1 MLSVKNIFSNFISER
16 IPKKQTNIFFQLFN
30 GIEAMFSQLE
40 LLIKIYKRERNI
52 LSATTLLSLRNLA
65 AQNGFEPKLKIPSKG
80 ILYMKVSTKLFN
92 RVGYPLY
99 LPPNA
104 VFTNNATKLN
114 YYFNSNKSLK
124 IENDVLLIPVIEGE
138 LIQKN
143 EISKGNYIER
153 FYINTDSIAENS
165 IIIEVNGIKYTEV
178 KSFFDNEN
186 LYDDKQFIVK
196 YSNKLDTPLVIYVK
210 GTKLNDILVITYR
223 LTSGEY
229 GNIESK
235 FNFETQS
242 IINSQGNLIDIADDE
257 ITIYN
262 NSGFNF
268 GSNGTDV
275 NALRAAIGF
284 NHGVNL
290 LFDKISYRDYIN
302 KFSNILLQKI
312 VLSDSHK
319 SINNIFIS
327 KRQYINT
334 ELDYLVKEQYQK
346 IIDLKSYL
354 FSASDIEN
362 LDELISEN
370 EFALS
375 SHNIYNSEV
384 NKFAIQLLFNNQY
397 ELDKNSFEIQ
407 KLIYNSFSKFLYDK
421 DLQINFELLFND
433 FMHENNTFFEY
444 TIFNENIE
452 KSKLTK
458 NVDIT
463 TPYIIKHENYLPI
476 LKGDFNISDIS
487 FNPIKLFFD
496 INIAS
501 KDTL

>member
-1 MLSVKNIFSNFISER
+1 MKF
-16 IPKKQTNIFFQLFN
+16 PKVI
-30 GIEAMFSQLE
+30 
-40 LLIKIYKRERNI
+40 I
-52 LSATTLLSLRNLA
+52 LKD
-65 AQNGFEPKLKIPSKG
+65 F
-80 ILYMKVSTKLFN
+80 
-92 RVGYPLY
+92 
-99 LPPNA
+99 
-104 VFTNNATKLN
+104 
-114 YYFNSNKSLK
+114 
-124 IENDVLLIPVIEGE
+124 
-138 LIQKN
+138 
-143 EISKGNYIER
+143 
-153 FYINTDSIAENS
+153 INTDSIAENS

-210 GTKLNDILVITYR
+210 GTKLNDILSITYR

-452 KSKLTK
+452 KSKLAK

-487 FNPIKLFFD
+487 FNTIKLFFD